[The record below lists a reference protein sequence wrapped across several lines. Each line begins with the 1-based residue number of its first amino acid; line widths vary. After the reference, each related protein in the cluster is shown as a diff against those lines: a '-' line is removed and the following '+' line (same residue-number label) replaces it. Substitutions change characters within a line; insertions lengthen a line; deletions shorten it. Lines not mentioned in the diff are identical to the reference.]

1 MLCSCQA
8 AEILLMMRPAHEAP
22 SDFQEYT
29 LVAVVAVA
37 AHLSQHS
44 LGERYGLAAL
54 AKRYKQDVDALEQV
68 GGWASRSLAA
78 GTGVSACVPCVV
90 FV

>member
-1 MLCSCQA
+1 
-8 AEILLMMRPAHEAP
+8 MMRPAHEAP

-37 AHLSQHS
+37 AHLSQHNM
-44 LGERYGLAAL
+44 GERYGLPAL

-68 GGWASRSLAA
+68 GVPQCLCNMSMCVCVCNQVGA
-78 GTGVSACVPCVV
+78 GV
-90 FV
+90 FGAGMTP

>member
-1 MLCSCQA
+1 
-8 AEILLMMRPAHEAP
+8 MMRPPGEAP

-44 LGERYGLAAL
+44 LGERYGLPAL
-54 AKRYKQDVDALEQV
+54 ARQYNQDVDALEQV
-68 GGWASRSLAA
+68 SFQDSL
-78 GTGVSACVPCVV
+78 SLH
-90 FV
+90 

>member
-1 MLCSCQA
+1 
-8 AEILLMMRPAHEAP
+8 MMRPPGEAP

-44 LGERYGLAAL
+44 LGERYGLPAL
-54 AKRYKQDVDALEQV
+54 ARRYAQDVDALEQV
-68 GGWASRSLAA
+68 GGWGLPSFLFDLS
-78 GTGVSACVPCVV
+78 
-90 FV
+90 F

>member
-1 MLCSCQA
+1 
-8 AEILLMMRPAHEAP
+8 MMRPAHEAP